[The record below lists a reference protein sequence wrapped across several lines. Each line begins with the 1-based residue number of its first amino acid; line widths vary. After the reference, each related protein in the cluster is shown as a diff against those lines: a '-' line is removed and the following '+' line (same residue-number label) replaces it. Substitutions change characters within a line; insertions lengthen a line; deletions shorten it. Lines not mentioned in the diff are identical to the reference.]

1 MKMIFYISFVA
12 MLLVVEMEV
21 CCDRC
26 NSAAA
31 RQKLRPLKK
40 HNNGQYF

>member
-1 MKMIFYISFVA
+1 MKMISYISFTA

-26 NSAAA
+26 NSA
-31 RQKLRPLKK
+31 QLRKS
-40 HNNGQYF
+40 